1 MKEQTMNRIIRIMGI
16 AGVSCLVV
24 MPALAQSQTVPPKN
38 PADTDSNAAA
48 PMSQPTSPSTKPMP
62 KRGGLMSNRGNQD
75 VQAPRENQNV
85 QAPRQNQDVQA
96 PRENQNVQAPR
107 QNQDVQAPRENQNV
121 QAPRDKQD
129 LRGLSG
135 KRMDKTQSMRSMR
148 AAQEMLKAKGFDPGD
163 LDGRYGPK
171 TRAAISSFQKSVGI
185 RESGRLDDATMSQL
199 GVSSTSM
206 GDTGQG

>member
-1 MKEQTMNRIIRIMGI
+1 MHNTAKGHGGPTHSTIKEQTMNRFIRIMGI
-16 AGVSCLVV
+16 ASVSCLVAA
-24 MPALAQSQTVPPKN
+24 PALAQSQTVPPKS
-38 PADTDSNAAA
+38 PTDTDSNAAA
-48 PMSQPTSPSTKPMP
+48 PMGRPTSPSTKPMP
-62 KRGGLMSNRGNQD
+62 KPGGLMSNRGNQD

-85 QAPRQNQDVQA
+85 QAPRENQDVQA
-96 PRENQNVQAPR
+96 PRENQ
-107 QNQDVQAPRENQNV
+107 DV

-129 LRGLSG
+129 LRSLHG
-135 KRMDKTQSMRSMR
+135 KRMDQTQSMRGMR

-206 GDTGQG
+206 GVTGQGR

>member
-62 KRGGLMSNRGNQD
+62 KRGGLMSNRG
-75 VQAPRENQNV
+75 
-85 QAPRQNQDVQA
+85 NQDVQA

-206 GDTGQG
+206 GDAGQGR

>member
-1 MKEQTMNRIIRIMGI
+1 MNRIIRIMGI

-107 QNQDVQAPRENQNV
+107 
-121 QAPRDKQD
+121 DKQD
-129 LRGLSG
+129 FRGLSG

-206 GDTGQG
+206 GDTGQGR